1 MKRVLAA
8 LTHQSVIIEG
18 IFSENDKVQHN
29 QLATVPGIQH
39 PVGKNFPKLRAGTM
53 ASCLT
58 FMMNLYDA
66 IVGADNLQ
74 AAQLSNSQKMRE
86 IVTKIQ
92 SSNLSNKTTEAE
104 INGGDNSGQKVSDK

>member
-1 MKRVLAA
+1 MR
-8 LTHQSVIIEG
+8 IIKY
-18 IFSENDKVQHN
+18 NL
-29 QLATVPGIQH
+29 QLKLDNIPGVQH

-53 ASCLT
+53 ASCIT

-66 IVGADNLQ
+66 IVEADGLQ

-92 SSNLSNKTTEAE
+92 SSNLSNNQTTEAE
-104 INGGDNSGQKVSDK
+104 INGGENSG

>member
-1 MKRVLAA
+1 MRIIKYSYG
-8 LTHQSVIIEG
+8 QSSNVAG
-18 IFSENDKVQHN
+18 V
-29 QLATVPGIQH
+29 QH

-53 ASCLT
+53 ASCIT

-66 IVGADNLQ
+66 IVQADNLQ

-92 SSNLSNKTTEAE
+92 SSNLSNKTTDAE
-104 INGGDNSGQKVSDK
+104 INGEDNSE

>member
-1 MKRVLAA
+1 
-8 LTHQSVIIEG
+8 
-18 IFSENDKVQHN
+18 
-29 QLATVPGIQH
+29 
-39 PVGKNFPKLRAGTM
+39 M
-53 ASCLT
+53 ASCIT

-66 IVGADNLQ
+66 IVEADNLE

-104 INGGDNSGQKVSDK
+104 INGADNNSG